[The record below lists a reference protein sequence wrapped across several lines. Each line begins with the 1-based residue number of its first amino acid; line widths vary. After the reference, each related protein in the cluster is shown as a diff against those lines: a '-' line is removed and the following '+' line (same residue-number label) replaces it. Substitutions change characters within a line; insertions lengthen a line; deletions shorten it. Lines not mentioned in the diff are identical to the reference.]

1 MSLKIDD
8 PNLDMALEKAE
19 HAASI
24 DTRGLQDEEE
34 VQEAYNDLYE
44 AKKIL
49 SRIRTEHFREVNEME
64 LEHCIDYF
72 TNYVAKYASESESA
86 SFNNLARTTRR
97 SVKDSSFERY
107 IKELW
112 QRADRVLVRQ
122 D

>member
-64 LEHCIDYF
+64 LEF